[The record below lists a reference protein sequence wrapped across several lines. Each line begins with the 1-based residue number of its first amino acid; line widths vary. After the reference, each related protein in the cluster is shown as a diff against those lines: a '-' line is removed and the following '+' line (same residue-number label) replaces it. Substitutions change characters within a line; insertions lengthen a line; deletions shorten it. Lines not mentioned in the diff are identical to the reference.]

1 MGTAL
6 SLAPRTPRAHGPRTK
21 VRYGLGTYC
30 PAHSAPR
37 ARALLA
43 PQVQPTNVALIAV
56 GLLVT
61 WPPAAYALILL
72 AGAGALLLDQDHAP
86 SAATASLAAAERR
99 RSVQGRR
106 RSLQVRGRVRR
117 RVSFRVGVRLVAG
130 LP

>member
-1 MGTAL
+1 MRHAHRARTAL
-6 SLAPRTPRAHGPRTK
+6 VRK
-21 VRYGLGTYC
+21 VRYGIGTYC
-30 PAHSAPR
+30 SAHSAPR
-37 ARALLA
+37 ACALLA
-43 PQVQPTNVALIAV
+43 PQVQPTNIALIAV

-106 RSLQVRGRVRR
+106 RSLQVRGRGRGRIRVR
-117 RVSFRVGVRLVAG
+117 FRVGG
-130 LP
+130 S

>member
-1 MGTAL
+1 MRHAHRARTAL
-6 SLAPRTPRAHGPRTK
+6 VRK

-30 PAHSAPR
+30 TAHSAPR

-61 WPPAAYALILL
+61 WPPAAYALIVL

-106 RSLQVRGRVRR
+106 RSLQVRGRGRRRGRR

>member
-1 MGTAL
+1 MRHAHRARTAL
-6 SLAPRTPRAHGPRTK
+6 VRK

-30 PAHSAPR
+30 SAHSAPR

-106 RSLQVRGRVRR
+106 RSLQVRGRVTRR